1 MSYLVVSSSTG
12 SLFCQH
18 SWSSC
23 CLVSFNL
30 RITCDLLWPDAQLSS
45 IHPSTPGSK
54 VSVSAEETESSQ
66 PSREVSRPTPP
77 QPVGRMSGGPA
88 QRWSAGH
95 WALGIGVIW
104 SLRDL
109 TLQVTQDFTE
119 SGSMAWY
126 SVRRKCWKS
135 SGQNWGQFKKKHW
148 KFEMINFSKKHGR
161 SGS

>member
-1 MSYLVVSSSTG
+1 MSYLVVSCNTD

-30 RITCDLLWPDAQLSS
+30 RITTVTFGGQMPSFHPS
-45 IHPSTPGSK
+45 IHFLPGSK

-88 QRWSAGH
+88 QMMIR
-95 WALGIGVIW
+95 WALGRMGIGVMW
-104 SLRDL
+104 SLPWFNVESDPGLYRKRVHGMVL
-109 TLQVTQDFTE
+109 SAPKVLKKTLEIWND
-119 SGSMAWY
+119 
-126 SVRRKCWKS
+126 
-135 SGQNWGQFKKKHW
+135 QF
-148 KFEMINFSKKHGR
+148 
-161 SGS
+161 